1 MLTKTNIDDCR
12 LINVP
17 EIKDRRGSLGVI
29 ENSSIIPFEIE
40 RVYFLHN
47 VSSGAIRGKHAHKQ
61 LSQLVCA
68 ISGSFTIK
76 IHDGINCKKIKLTD
90 PHKAI
95 YICPM
100 IWRELSDFSSDGV
113 CVVFASHK
121 YDPDD
126 YIHDF
131 MQFKSLKEI

>member
-76 IHDGINCKKIKLTD
+76 IHS
-90 PHKAI
+90 
-95 YICPM
+95 
-100 IWRELSDFSSDGV
+100 R
-113 CVVFASHK
+113 
-121 YDPDD
+121 
-126 YIHDF
+126 
-131 MQFKSLKEI
+131 